1 VRRYTPPVRKLS
13 SYGKHKLMH
22 GRGTQKVMNRLDSP
36 FFYAYLND
44 ERFSIETNQNNLKF
58 MHNGNMRSNGYI
70 IMK

>member
-1 VRRYTPPVRKLS
+1 VRRYTPPVRKL